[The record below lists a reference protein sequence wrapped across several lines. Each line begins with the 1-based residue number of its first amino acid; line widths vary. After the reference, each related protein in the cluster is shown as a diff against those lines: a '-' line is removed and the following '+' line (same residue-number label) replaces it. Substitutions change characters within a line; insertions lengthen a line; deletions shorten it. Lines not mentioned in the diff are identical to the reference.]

1 MGGTLLVSYWIWL
14 LTLPVP
20 SDLLLRPG
28 SWLMLL
34 GFSVP
39 FVAAALVAMP
49 TAAAFRACRRK
60 DLRRELAPMPREHL
74 VAVLVPLRNDPSPDT
89 RKIVDP
95 LIREL
100 LSGRLEV
107 APADSSSGTGA
118 EVGA

>member
-1 MGGTLLVSYWIWL
+1 
-14 LTLPVP
+14 
-20 SDLLLRPG
+20 
-28 SWLMLL
+28 
-34 GFSVP
+34 
-39 FVAAALVAMP
+39 
-49 TAAAFRACRRK
+49 
-60 DLRRELAPMPREHL
+60 
-74 VAVLVPLRNDPSPDT
+74 VLVPLRNDPSPDT